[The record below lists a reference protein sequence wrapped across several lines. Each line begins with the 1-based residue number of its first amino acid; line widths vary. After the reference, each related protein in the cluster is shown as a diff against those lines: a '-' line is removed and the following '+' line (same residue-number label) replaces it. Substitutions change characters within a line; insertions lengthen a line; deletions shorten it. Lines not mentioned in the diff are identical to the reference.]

1 MEPSKLELVI
11 KNFVEIYL
19 EDYTLS
25 DNYAGVAVDVYNSQ
39 YGIMCHITILFKKP
53 FSKDESDNL
62 HSWGRELVRT
72 VNKTFNFSGR
82 VTSGHSTV
90 EHYERTRGWYDEHK
104 DFKN

>member
-19 EDYTLS
+19 EDYPLS

-39 YGIMCHITILFKKP
+39 YGITCHITILFKQP

-62 HSWGRELVRT
+62 HSWGRELVRV
-72 VNKTFNFSGR
+72 VNKTFKISGR
-82 VTSGHSTV
+82 VVSSHSTV
-90 EHYERTRGWYDEHK
+90 EHYERTSSWYDEHK
-104 DFKN
+104 DFDN